1 MWNVLIAEDQKLIR
15 QGLKLLLEQDPQIRV
30 VAEANH
36 GAEAIQKM
44 EQHIIDLVMMDIRM
58 PVMDGLEATKIIK
71 SRWPDVKILIL
82 TTFNDDEYAIQAL
95 KYGANAFMLK
105 TAEQKELVAAVYS
118 CMRGAM
124 PIHEDVTAKV
134 MPKLLEK
141 EKKIM
146 MELPLTER
154 ELAIAR
160 LVGQGKTNKEIAREL
175 YLSVGT
181 VKNHISQILQKLN
194 LRDRTQLAIFA
205 VKNDL
210 S

>member
-1 MWNVLIAEDQKLIR
+1 MWNVLIAEDQKLVR

-30 VAEANH
+30 VAEADH
-36 GAEAIQKM
+36 GADVVQKM
-44 EQHIIDLVMMDIRM
+44 EQHIVDLVMMDIRM

-105 TAEQKELVAAVYS
+105 TAEQKELVTAVYS

-141 EKKIM
+141 EKKVIT
-146 MELPLTER
+146 ELPLTEK
-154 ELAIAR
+154 ELAITR

-175 YLSVGT
+175 YLSIGT

>member
-175 YLSVGT
+175 Y
-181 VKNHISQILQKLN
+181 
-194 LRDRTQLAIFA
+194 
-205 VKNDL
+205 
-210 S
+210 